1 MDIKVFETYEEA
13 GEFLKKLQGD
23 KDFLEIVERTKDK
36 RFKEFIK
43 LTFSKNID
51 KNSAINKISDVL
63 KGQELISKN
72 VGEIANVLNHTQILN
87 SFNVFVSSANLVS
100 TVVGFAIMNEKL
112 KDIKKDINAMWN
124 DMKKMYSIKSD
135 LEVDRVISEY
145 KDMLDHRRPG
155 HTEFD
160 IERYRKLISEQ
171 SNILKYLIQSSESNV
186 SYDSYALTVS
196 IFSLVLMM
204 STTIIYFD
212 RAYFNK
218 YKEWHLEHND
228 WLSNFD
234 YLLSDAY
241 KQKVQDYAFI
251 NENLNQH
258 VTDIFVN
265 DFIEQ
270 ISNAKKAIEDNQQIL
285 IACKTK
291 ELFNELQNQIN
302 NDLKDEYDNIRQT
315 ELKNYIPELNEE
327 YSSQLA
333 MMA

>member
-100 TVVGFAIMNEKL
+100 TVVGFAI
-112 KDIKKDINAMWN
+112 
-124 DMKKMYSIKSD
+124 
-135 LEVDRVISEY
+135 
-145 KDMLDHRRPG
+145 
-155 HTEFD
+155 
-160 IERYRKLISEQ
+160 
-171 SNILKYLIQSSESNV
+171 
-186 SYDSYALTVS
+186 
-196 IFSLVLMM
+196 
-204 STTIIYFD
+204 IYFD

-270 ISNAKKAIEDNQQIL
+270 ISDAKKAIEDNQQIL